1 MHRRGSAQIDGLA
14 IEDEMADANPTYE
27 LRERPAGRTL
37 VVRGELD
44 LATTDDLRQELHAV
58 IAESHSPAYVDLS
71 GVTFFDS
78 SSIAVLIDARRL
90 APSHDSELIIVS
102 PSRACRRVLD
112 VLGLEDVLDV
122 RDELPA
128 T

>member
-1 MHRRGSAQIDGLA
+1 MTGTDP
-14 IEDEMADANPTYE
+14 EYE
-27 LRERPAGRTL
+27 RLERPAGRTL

-44 LATTDDLRQELHAV
+44 LATVDGLRHQLDAV

-78 SSIAVLIDARRL
+78 SSITVLVDAHRS
-90 APSHDSELIIVS
+90 APAHGSELVIVS
-102 PSRACRRVLD
+102 PSPVCRRVFD
-112 VLGLEDVLDV
+112 ILGLGDVLDI
-122 RDELPA
+122 RDELPD